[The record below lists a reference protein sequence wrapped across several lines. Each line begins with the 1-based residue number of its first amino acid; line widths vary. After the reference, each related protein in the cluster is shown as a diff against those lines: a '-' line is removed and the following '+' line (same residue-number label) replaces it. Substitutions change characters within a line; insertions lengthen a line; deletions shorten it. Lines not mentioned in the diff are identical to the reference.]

1 MRSPVSFDQIYRYTY
16 VLRTCRIMMQLER
29 EYMEFRWIIGRSF
42 SSKMRYKNNNSIFE
56 YVIDFYLLFYLYVLR
71 KFR

>member
-1 MRSPVSFDQIYRYTY
+1 MRSLVSFDQIYRYTY
-16 VLRTCRIMMQLER
+16 ILRTCRIMMQLER

-42 SSKMRYKNNNSIFE
+42 SSKMRYKSNNSIFE